1 MSTSKR
7 SIADEVLAE
16 AANRGPGFKPW
27 YERLPEADRL
37 ELEQLRA
44 RWLAG
49 ELPIHKRALAR
60 AIIKVCAERG
70 YHVTGIQGVEAWIRR
85 RN

>member
-1 MSTSKR
+1 MSTKR
-7 SIADEVLAE
+7 SLTDAVLAE
-16 AANRGPGFKPW
+16 ASNRGPGFRPW
-27 YERLPEADRL
+27 YERLPEADRQ

-60 AIIKVCAERG
+60 AIIKVCQDRG
-70 YHVTGIQGVEAWIRR
+70 YHVTGIQGVEHWIRR
-85 RN
+85 RT